1 MQVEARYALGK
12 SLLFFVGG
20 LVALAFN
27 AALYFFGPFY
37 YPGVWFAGAIAIL
50 IGARAL
56 DRRVKLRIGPEG
68 LWYAPWGAQPISW
81 GEFESFSVFTSG
93 KFRFLQANP
102 KYPEQLRTRLP
113 ALSRINSSIN
123 SRFGRPP
130 FYINPTQLDA
140 TVDRL
145 LEALAHHNAH
155 AA

>member
-1 MQVEARYALGK
+1 MQLESRYALSK

-20 LVALAFN
+20 LAAVALN
-27 AALYFFGPFY
+27 TALYFFGPFY
-37 YPGVWFAGAIAIL
+37 YPMVWFAGAIAIL

-56 DRRVKLRIGPEG
+56 DRRVKLRIGSEG
-68 LWYAPWGAQPISW
+68 LWYAPWGAHPIPW

-93 KFRFLQANP
+93 KFRLLKANP
-102 KYPEQLRTRLP
+102 RYPEQLRTRLP

-130 FYINPTQLDA
+130 FYINPTQLDV

-145 LEALAHHNAH
+145 LEALAHHKQH